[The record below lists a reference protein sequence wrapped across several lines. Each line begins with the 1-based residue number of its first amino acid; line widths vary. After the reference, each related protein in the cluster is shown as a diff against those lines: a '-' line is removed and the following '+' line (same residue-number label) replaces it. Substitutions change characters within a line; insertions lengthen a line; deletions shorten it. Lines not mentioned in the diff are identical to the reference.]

1 MPTLQELREKR
12 ANIWSQMTEI
22 MERNGNEPSGEDASA
37 YLKAETELDGIGTV
51 IERAE
56 RHAGIEAKLSKIDSY
71 GVNLGGESGER
82 GTFGEQITATD
93 TEKRYAAAFNS
104 FIRNGSTDMEP
115 EDRKVLRAGH
125 ADLSGI
131 KAALGV
137 GVTTAGGYTIPPAFR
152 DIIIETMKYYGPM
165 LTEAEIITTATGATL
180 PWPTNND
187 TANMGAILAENVGI
201 SQQDL
206 VFGTANIDAYMYT
219 SLLVLVSWQLL
230 NDRPDIDTFLGRK
243 LGQRLG
249 RVLNNHF
256 TVGTGTSQPDG
267 IVTSATVGVTG
278 TAGDFAAS
286 VYKSDSFIDL
296 VESLDP
302 AYGSSTN
309 LKFMGHQAARKAIRK
324 LKDSQNRYLWEIS
337 LQNGVPDSLLGYP
350 YLVNNDMATPA
361 VNSKSVLFGDIR
373 AAYVIR
379 IVQDMQMVRLN
390 ERYADS
396 LQSGF
401 FAFER
406 ADGTMQ
412 DANAVRV
419 LQTAAS

>member
-1 MPTLQELREKR
+1 MPTLQDLREKR

-22 MERNGNEPSGEDASA
+22 MERNNNAPSGEDAIA
-37 YLKAETELDGIGTV
+37 YDRAEVELDELGTK
-51 IERAE
+51 IERGE
-56 RHAGIEAKLSKIDSY
+56 KHEGLSAKLDAIDRH
-71 GVNLGGESGER
+71 GVVARQRGPLGQPLGDDDDLDDDAKYASA
-82 GTFGEQITATD
+82 F
-93 TEKRYAAAFNS
+93 TEFV
-104 FIRNGSTDMEP
+104 RNGMLDMSP
-115 EDRKVLRAGH
+115 EDRATLRAG
-125 ADLSGI
+125 ANTSKEI
-131 KAALGV
+131 KNALGV
-137 GVTTAGGYTIPPAFR
+137 GTTTAGGYTIPPEFR
-152 DIIIETMKYYGPM
+152 DKIIETMKYYGPM
-165 LTEAEIITTATGATL
+165 LTEAEVITTTTGANL

-187 TANMGAILAENVGI
+187 TTNMGAILAENTTI

-206 VFGTANIDAYMYT
+206 VFGQASLDAYMYT

-230 NDRPDIDTFLGRK
+230 NDRPDIDTFLAKK

-249 RVLNNHF
+249 RILNAHF
-256 TVGTGTSQPDG
+256 TTGTGTAQPDG
-267 IVTSATVGVTG
+267 IVTSSTVGVTG

-286 VYKSDSFIDL
+286 VIKPDSVIDL

-302 AYGSSTN
+302 AYGASTN
-309 LKFMGHQAARKAIRK
+309 LKFMGHQGIRKAIRK

-361 VNSKSVLFGDIR
+361 ASSKSLLFGDIEQ
-373 AAYVIR
+373 AYVIR
-379 IVQDMQMVRLN
+379 IVQEQQLVRLN

-396 LQSGF
+396 LQTGF